1 MGDQKQSCHISWK
14 AHSLIDQQ
22 IAEALLTE
30 IPESERNDAV
40 GMLGMLDYKRSIL
53 SGLIEQAR
61 IKALLKIWL
70 YVHVP
75 VSVVLCVAL
84 AVHIFAVFF
93 LR

>member
-1 MGDQKQSCHISWK
+1 
-14 AHSLIDQQ
+14 
-22 IAEALLTE
+22 
-30 IPESERNDAV
+30 
-40 GMLGMLDYKRSIL
+40 MLGMLDYKRSIL